1 MKRLLANFDPADQE
15 SLENSVNLGK
25 LDNPGGGNHGI
36 LGPHGK
42 REQVLPSPHSLV
54 FIPCIRCVPWLTTER
69 IFYHGILGP
78 HGKREQVLPSPHSLV
93 FIPCIRC
100 VPWLTTE
107 QIFYHGILGPHG
119 KREQVLPSPHS
130 LVFIPCIRCVPWL
143 RSSVPWVLG
152 CLPCMSNHLITLS
165 MIALG

>member
-1 MKRLLANFDPADQE
+1 M
-15 SLENSVNLGK
+15 NLGK

-78 HGKREQVLPSPHSLV
+78 HGKREQVLPSPHALV
-93 FIPCIRC
+93 FISVCSVC
-100 VPWLTTE
+100 SVVA
-107 QIFYHGILGPHG
+107 F
-119 KREQVLPSPHS
+119 
-130 LVFIPCIRCVPWL
+130 F
-143 RSSVPWVLG
+143 SSVG
-152 CLPCMSNHLITLS
+152 ARMSSLYARSFDNPLNDCFGI
-165 MIALG
+165 MAKVDEKAK

>member
-1 MKRLLANFDPADQE
+1 
-15 SLENSVNLGK
+15 VNLGK

-78 HGKREQVLPSPHSLV
+78 HGKREQVLPSPHALV
-93 FIPCIRC
+93 FIPCVRC
-100 VPWLTTE
+100 VPWLTTGP
-107 QIFYHGILGPHG
+107 IFYHGILGPHG
-119 KREQVLPSPHS
+119 KRERVLPSPHA
-130 LVFIPCIRCVPWL
+130 LVFI
-143 RSSVPWVLG
+143 SVYSVCSVVAFLG
-152 CLPCMSNHLITLS
+152 LGFGRHPSRIGYAQFVVR
-165 MIALG
+165 IAGHDKQQVAQTV